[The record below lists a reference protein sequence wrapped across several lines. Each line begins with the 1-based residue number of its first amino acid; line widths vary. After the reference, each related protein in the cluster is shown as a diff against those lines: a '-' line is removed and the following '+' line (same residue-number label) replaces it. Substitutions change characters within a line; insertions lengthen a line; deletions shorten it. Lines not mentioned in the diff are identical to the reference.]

1 MKLRTL
7 FSLCM
12 GGFALT
18 ALAQGGY
25 QDGVDYYNADRFDK
39 AKTILE
45 KTLNDAGT
53 DKAVSY
59 FYLGSLDMR
68 DGNTAAAAT
77 DFNNGIQA
85 NPQYGY
91 NYVDR
96 KSVV

>member
-1 MKLRTL
+1 MKLRSL
-7 FSLCM
+7 LSLCM
-12 GGFALT
+12 GGLALT

-59 FYLGSLDMR
+59 FYLGSLNLR
-68 DGNTAAAAT
+68 DGNTAEAA
-77 DFNNGIQA
+77 NNLSLIHI
-85 NPQYGY
+85 
-91 NYVDR
+91 
-96 KSVV
+96 